1 MLFYSVSGD
10 VIILRDLEKNFKDK
24 NMTVVAERIFKDVLG
39 LLPVE
44 RAELIEKLFQSFDR
58 SASSNVSAND
68 LN

>member
-1 MLFYSVSGD
+1 VLFYSVSGD

-24 NMTVVAERIFKDVLG
+24 NMTVVAERIFKDALG

>member
-24 NMTVVAERIFKDVLG
+24 NMTVVAERIFKDALG

>member
-1 MLFYSVSGD
+1 
-10 VIILRDLEKNFKDK
+10 LRDLEKNFKDK
-24 NMTVVAERIFKDVLG
+24 NMTVVAERIFKDALG